1 MKNRLVDFHCDVLSK
16 LLVDPKLTFMNSQSD
31 KLDVTYE
38 RLKQAGTAV
47 QIFAIYIPE
56 SINGPI
62 EPILE
67 SIDRFYQHV
76 LTCPDMKFIQTKA
89 DLSECVS
96 LGKMGAMLSLE
107 GVDGLQGNLSL
118 LRVLYQL
125 GVRAAGLTWN
135 HANWAADGVMEP
147 RGGGLTAKGKDLI
160 RECDRLGILIDVS
173 HLSERAFWET
183 ADLAARTIIAS
194 HSNARAIFDHPR
206 NLTDEQLKAIIAL
219 QGMVGI
225 TFVPWFLANGENVTI
240 HDVLRHIEHVC
251 ELGGENHIMFGSDFD
266 GIDHYVSELT
276 HPGQVYALHEA
287 LLRHY
292 SAEQTER
299 FLSGNALSFLA
310 HHLPD

>member
-266 GIDHYVSELT
+266 GIDHHVSELT